1 MNKATLNNLIGFVPE
16 NDAEREIFD
25 SWRKDVLNDYLQD
38 SKSTWSNGNFYLG
51 GFITMRPDD
60 EITMK
65 KIDEFIDKYYRKIFF
80 VLLILIFFNTCG
92 NPNKVTNKRL
102 DALTTKIDSLQSI
115 TLNKKDLQIEG
126 LKAEKRM
133 IQSTD
138 RKMLD
143 VNRQAEIDKE
153 IEKLSK

>member
-1 MNKATLNNLIGFVPE
+1 
-16 NDAEREIFD
+16 
-25 SWRKDVLNDYLQD
+25 
-38 SKSTWSNGNFYLG
+38 
-51 GFITMRPDD
+51 
-60 EITMK
+60 MK
-65 KIDEFIDKYYRKIFF
+65 KFDEFLDKYYRKIFL
-80 VLLILIFFNTCG
+80 VLLVLIFVNTCG

-102 DALTTKIDSLQSI
+102 DTLTTEIDSLQS
-115 TLNKKDLQIEG
+115 TTVSKKELQIEG

-143 VNRQAEIDKE
+143 VNRQSEIDKE

>member
-1 MNKATLNNLIGFVPE
+1 M
-16 NDAEREIFD
+16 
-25 SWRKDVLNDYLQD
+25 
-38 SKSTWSNGNFYLG
+38 
-51 GFITMRPDD
+51 
-60 EITMK
+60 
-65 KIDEFIDKYYRKIFF
+65 DKHYRKVFFFLLLVIFM
-80 VLLILIFFNTCG
+80 NTCG

-102 DALTTKIDSLQSI
+102 DALTAKIDSLQS
-115 TLNKKDLQIEG
+115 TTVSKKELQIEG

>member
-1 MNKATLNNLIGFVPE
+1 MNKFEQFVE
-16 NDAEREIFD
+16 KHFNKLALF
-25 SWRKDVLNDYLQD
+25 
-38 SKSTWSNGNFYLG
+38 
-51 GFITMRPDD
+51 
-60 EITMK
+60 
-65 KIDEFIDKYYRKIFF
+65 
-80 VLLILIFFNTCG
+80 LLIVTFLNTCG

-133 IQSTD
+133 IQSTN

>member
-1 MNKATLNNLIGFVPE
+1 
-16 NDAEREIFD
+16 
-25 SWRKDVLNDYLQD
+25 
-38 SKSTWSNGNFYLG
+38 
-51 GFITMRPDD
+51 
-60 EITMK
+60 MK
-65 KIDEFIDKYYRKIFF
+65 KFDEFLDKYYRKIFL
-80 VLLILIFFNTCG
+80 VLLVLIFVNTCG

-102 DALTTKIDSLQSI
+102 DTLTTEIDSLQS
-115 TLNKKDLQIEG
+115 TTVSKKELRIEG

-143 VNRQAEIDKE
+143 VNRQSEIDKE

>member
-1 MNKATLNNLIGFVPE
+1 
-16 NDAEREIFD
+16 
-25 SWRKDVLNDYLQD
+25 
-38 SKSTWSNGNFYLG
+38 
-51 GFITMRPDD
+51 
-60 EITMK
+60 MK
-65 KIDEFIDKYYRKIFF
+65 KFDEFLDKYYRKIFL
-80 VLLILIFFNTCG
+80 VLLVLIFVNTCG

-102 DALTTKIDSLQSI
+102 DTLTTEIESLQS
-115 TLNKKDLQIEG
+115 TTVSKKEIQIEG